1 MMKRNWLNRVRV
13 SSLGFVAGVTLLIG
27 GLASPASAQVVQVT
41 RADAR
46 HSVGFNLGY
55 FMVKGEDS
63 RVDDDVLLADLNDL
77 VFEVKDFNSWSLGG
91 EWLYGVSNFLE
102 TGVGVGF
109 YQRTV
114 PSVYR
119 DFVNDNGSEI
129 AQDLKLR
136 IVPITATIRFLPIG
150 RGAAV
155 EPYIGAG
162 VGIFNW
168 RYSEAGE
175 FVDFSDGSIFRE
187 QFQADGT
194 AVGPVIVAGL
204 RFPVGDAFTAGFE
217 YKWQRAEGD
226 TNAVESQ
233 LLGDKIDLGGN
244 TFGFTMHIRF

>member
-13 SSLGFVAGVTLLIG
+13 SSLGIVAGVTLLVG

-55 FMVKGEDS
+55 FMVKGEDG

-77 VFEVKDFNSWSLGG
+77 VFEVKDFNSWSVGG

-233 LLGDKIDLGGN
+233 LLADKIDLGGN
-244 TFGFTMHIRF
+244 TFGFTFHFRF